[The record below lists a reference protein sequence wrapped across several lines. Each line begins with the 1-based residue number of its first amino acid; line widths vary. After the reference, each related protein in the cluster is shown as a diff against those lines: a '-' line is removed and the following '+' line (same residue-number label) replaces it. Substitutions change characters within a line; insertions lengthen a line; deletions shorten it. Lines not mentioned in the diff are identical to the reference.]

1 MSAHKSMT
9 IRFFIHSVAKRAK
22 ATALL
27 DSGATENF
35 MNLSY
40 AKWLKLPIKEL
51 AQPRKLFNV
60 DNTENVS
67 GELRHYTDLQVQTG
81 SKTTKLR
88 FFLTHIGEQKA
99 ILGYLWFAANQPKID
114 WKQGWIDHTQL
125 PIIFCTD
132 NAKRAIFTPR
142 WKNVPRPTN
151 RDRYFIGSVTIH
163 PKQTKTTQTNL
174 PDEYKHHKKVFDEQ
188 KSQRLPCHT
197 IWDHA
202 IELLPD
208 APRSLPGRL
217 LPLTQEEIMEV
228 HKFVDEHLKRGTI

>member
-1 MSAHKSMT
+1 MT
-9 IRFFIHSVAKRAK
+9 IRFFIHSIAKRAK

-67 GELRHYTDLQVQTG
+67 GELKHYTDLQVQTG
-81 SKTTKLR
+81 SKTTKLC

-125 PIIFCTD
+125 PIIFHAN

-151 RDRYFIGSVTIH
+151 HD
-163 PKQTKTTQTNL
+163 
-174 PDEYKHHKKVFDEQ
+174 
-188 KSQRLPCHT
+188 
-197 IWDHA
+197 
-202 IELLPD
+202 
-208 APRSLPGRL
+208 
-217 LPLTQEEIMEV
+217 
-228 HKFVDEHLKRGTI
+228 